1 MNHRLRIGGLALNV
15 LLLALLLGVVATNVL
30 LAQYSITPQFPAIG
44 TASISDY
51 LGKDQKLKPVS
62 GQSLLITGPA
72 GAEVTLSVAVNGA
85 GVQGVGRCN
94 STIASATTR
103 AFPILGGSRSLTASD
118 FTGTRGIGISTSSE
132 NQGCIDDLAEKVTQ
146 GVGTIPAGRYS
157 LDFTLNDARTGA
169 VLATAQHV
177 IEITS
182 ASVTE
187 ISMNLVSP
195 ANGEILNTTNNIS
208 FQFDA
213 GETGKLFVYEHSN
226 PGQSAEDA
234 TRAGGLLVLEAP
246 FASRGS
252 STIAYIYPG
261 PNARRPLQVGR
272 KYSWGIEVQIVGG
285 GGQRQT
291 RRSTLHSF
299 TVSSNDPG
307 YLSLLG
313 VLNTIGDPVSSTFAN
328 LSSSGYTLA
337 LSASN
342 PIYLDE
348 GQGPRRIDITE
359 VLTRL
364 QDAARRGLT
373 LKARVE

>member
-1 MNHRLRIGGLALNV
+1 MNQCLRFGGTALSV
-15 LLLALLLGVVATNVL
+15 LLLALFLGVGATNDL
-30 LAQYSITPQFPAIG
+30 HAQYSITPQFPAIG

-51 LGKDQKLKPVS
+51 LGKDRKLKPVS

-72 GAEVTLSVAVNGA
+72 GAEVTLSVAVSGA

-94 STIASATTR
+94 ATIATATTR
-103 AFPILGGSRSLTASD
+103 AFALQGTSRTLTASD

-132 NQGCIDDLAEKVTQ
+132 NQGCIDDLSEKVAQ
-146 GVGTIPAGRYS
+146 GLGTIPAGRYS

-169 VLATAQHV
+169 PLATASHV

-187 ISMNLVSP
+187 ISMNLISP
-195 ANGEILNTTNNIS
+195 ANGEVLNSTNNVS

-213 GETGKLFVYEHSN
+213 GEAGKLFVYEHSN

-234 TRAGGLLVLEAP
+234 TRAGGLLVMEAP
-246 FASRGS
+246 FTTRGS
-252 STIAYIYPG
+252 STLSYIYPG

-272 KYSWGIEVQIVGG
+272 KYSWGIEVEIVGG

-299 TVSSNDPG
+299 TVSTNDPG

-313 VLNTIGDPVSSTFAN
+313 MLNTIGDPISSTFAN

-342 PIYLDE
+342 PIYIDE
-348 GQGPRRIDITE
+348 GQGPRRVDITD
-359 VLTRL
+359 VLAKL
-364 QDAARRGLT
+364 QEAARRGVT
-373 LKARVE
+373 FKAKVE